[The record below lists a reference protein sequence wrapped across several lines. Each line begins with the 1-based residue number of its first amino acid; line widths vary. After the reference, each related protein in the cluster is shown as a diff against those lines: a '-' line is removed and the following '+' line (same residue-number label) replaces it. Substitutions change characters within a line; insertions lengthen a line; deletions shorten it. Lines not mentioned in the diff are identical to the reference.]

1 MQLKLTCREHEWN
14 LNRGPPHQECHDVNT
29 VDYNAMGHI
38 ITSCNAAVHNA
49 VVHNAAEE
57 DAADL
62 STAEL
67 SKTTSPQASTPQT
80 LTSTATTSCT
90 STPEGDDVA
99 DDKNDQPLRWHWSEA
114 SLPLASTTLWP
125 MAPRLWAL
133 FLFWQA
139 WQASYRAGPPGR
151 FPPFHRSACRHTG
164 RSRSPH
170 THGGVVQMSSPPQ
183 AIETLRRSIPV
194 GSTSAPKNDT
204 CTLHKP
210 WFIPSSC
217 PVSYP
222 WRLRGPWLI
231 GSWPLSW
238 MWGPEICGWFLS
250 MCHPQLLWLIPLY
263 SCNSGMNCDNTW
275 CICTSIMARLAGRSA
290 SMPPRSWA
298 SNSSWTRCSTRW
310 TYCTLHNK

>member
-1 MQLKLTCREHEWN
+1 MSEIWT
-14 LNRGPPHQECHDVNT
+14 
-29 VDYNAMGHI
+29 
-38 ITSCNAAVHNA
+38 
-49 VVHNAAEE
+49 
-57 DAADL
+57 ADL
-62 STAEL
+62 LIKNGMMLTLRTIMPWATSSQVAMPWSTTL
-67 SKTTSPQASTPQT
+67 WSTTLQRRTPQT
-80 LTSTATTSCT
+80 SALQNLARPRRCCR
-90 STPEGDDVA
+90 PQCHRPWLQQRRCHVRPHWGDNVA
-99 DDKNDQPLRWHWSEA
+99 GDKNYQPLRWHWSKA

-125 MAPRLWAL
+125 TAPRLSAL
-133 FLFWQA
+133 FLFWQV
-139 WQASYRAGPPGR
+139 WQASYREGPPGR

-164 RSRSPH
+164 WSRSSC
-170 THGGVVQMSSPPQ
+170 THGGVVQMSSLPQ
-183 AIETLRRSIPV
+183 AIESLRRSIPV
-194 GSTSAPKNDT
+194 GSTSDPKNDT